1 MKISLSLSRIDQWRA
16 GSGGGGRGR
25 TLGNAQQITKFLQA
39 KAGKRKI
46 TGDIAA
52 IRSSK
57 VIIVDDNDKNIVSE
71 KEKVTQT
78 ENNVNESENIHS
90 HVTTIIKKR
99 K

>member
-1 MKISLSLSRIDQWRA
+1 MTNGEQAAEVEEGAELWEMLSRLLNSFKQRLA
-16 GSGGGGRGR
+16 REKLR
-25 TLGNAQQITKFLQA
+25 VTLQQLDPQKSSSLMTMTK
-39 KAGKRKI
+39 
-46 TGDIAA
+46 T
-52 IRSSK
+52 
-57 VIIVDDNDKNIVSE
+57 IVSE

>member
-1 MKISLSLSRIDQWRA
+1 MTDGEQAAEVEEGAELWEMLSRLLNSFKQRLA
-16 GSGGGGRGR
+16 REKLR
-25 TLGNAQQITKFLQA
+25 VTLQQLDPQKSSSLMTMTK
-39 KAGKRKI
+39 
-46 TGDIAA
+46 T
-52 IRSSK
+52 
-57 VIIVDDNDKNIVSE
+57 IVSE

>member
-1 MKISLSLSRIDQWRA
+1 MEEGAELWEMLSRLLNSFKQRLA
-16 GSGGGGRGR
+16 REKLR
-25 TLGNAQQITKFLQA
+25 VTLQQLDPQKSSSLMTMTK
-39 KAGKRKI
+39 
-46 TGDIAA
+46 T
-52 IRSSK
+52 
-57 VIIVDDNDKNIVSE
+57 IVSE

>member
-1 MKISLSLSRIDQWRA
+1 MTNGEQAAEAEETAELWEMLSRLLNSFKQRLA
-16 GSGGGGRGR
+16 REKLR
-25 TLGNAQQITKFLQA
+25 VTLQQLDPQKSSSLMTMTK
-39 KAGKRKI
+39 
-46 TGDIAA
+46 T
-52 IRSSK
+52 
-57 VIIVDDNDKNIVSE
+57 IVSE

>member
-1 MKISLSLSRIDQWRA
+1 MEEGAELWEMLSRLLNSFKQKLAREKL
-16 GSGGGGRGR
+16 RV
-25 TLGNAQQITKFLQA
+25 TLQQLDPQKSSSLMTMTK
-39 KAGKRKI
+39 
-46 TGDIAA
+46 T
-52 IRSSK
+52 
-57 VIIVDDNDKNIVSE
+57 IVSE